1 MLYIYTSLLYL
12 KIFRYNTNI
21 DTKGVNMK
29 LSQILKKTHTLIES
43 KEIQNISQQEMANRL
58 GVSLRTYTEWLR
70 DVNQPLAMR
79 AILDMLSQL
88 NDDDIVRIVRTW
100 QVSRNDQLL

>member
-1 MLYIYTSLLYL
+1 MY
-12 KIFRYNTNI
+12 KF
-21 DTKGVNMK
+21 MK
-29 LSQILKKTHTLIES
+29 LSQILKKIHALIES

-79 AILDMLSQL
+79 AILDMFSQL
-88 NDDDIVRIVRTW
+88 NDDDIVKIVRAW
-100 QVSRNDQLL
+100 QTSRVK

>member
-1 MLYIYTSLLYL
+1 M
-12 KIFRYNTNI
+12 KEFNI
-21 DTKGVNMK
+21 KGINIMK
-29 LSQILKKTHTLIES
+29 LSQILKKIHALIES

-79 AILDMLSQL
+79 AILDMFSQL
-88 NDDDIVRIVRTW
+88 NDDDIVKIVRAW
-100 QVSRNDQLL
+100 QTSRVK

>member
-1 MLYIYTSLLYL
+1 MDI
-12 KIFRYNTNI
+12 
-21 DTKGVNMK
+21 KGVNMK

-70 DVNQPLAMR
+70 DVNQPLAMK
-79 AILDMLSQL
+79 AMLDMLSQL
-88 NDDDIVRIVRTW
+88 NDDDIVKIIRTW
-100 QVSRNDQLL
+100 EFDRNAK

>member
-1 MLYIYTSLLYL
+1 
-12 KIFRYNTNI
+12 
-21 DTKGVNMK
+21 MK

-43 KEIQNISQQEMANRL
+43 KEIQSISQQEMANRL
-58 GVSLRTYTEWLR
+58 CVSLRTYTEWLR

-88 NDDDIVRIVRTW
+88 SDEDIVKVVRTW
-100 QVSRNDQLL
+100 KETRSKEL

>member
-1 MLYIYTSLLYL
+1 
-12 KIFRYNTNI
+12 
-21 DTKGVNMK
+21 MK
-29 LSQILKKTHTLIES
+29 LSQILKKIHALIES

-79 AILDMLSQL
+79 AILDMFSQL
-88 NDDDIVRIVRTW
+88 NDDDIVKIVRAW
-100 QVSRNDQLL
+100 QTSRAK

>member
-1 MLYIYTSLLYL
+1 
-12 KIFRYNTNI
+12 
-21 DTKGVNMK
+21 MK
-29 LSQILKKTHTLIES
+29 LSQILKKIHALIES

-79 AILDMLSQL
+79 AILGMFSQL
-88 NDDDIVRIVRTW
+88 NDDDIVKIVRAW
-100 QVSRNDQLL
+100 QTSRVK

>member
-1 MLYIYTSLLYL
+1 
-12 KIFRYNTNI
+12 
-21 DTKGVNMK
+21 MK
-29 LSQILKKTHTLIES
+29 LSQILKKIHALIES

-79 AILDMLSQL
+79 SILDMLSQL
-88 NDDDIVRIVRTW
+88 NDDDIVKIVRAW
-100 QVSRNDQLL
+100 QTSRVK

>member
-1 MLYIYTSLLYL
+1 M
-12 KIFRYNTNI
+12 
-21 DTKGVNMK
+21 KGINFMK
-29 LSQILKKTHTLIES
+29 LSQILKKIHALIES

-79 AILDMLSQL
+79 AILDMFSQL
-88 NDDDIVRIVRTW
+88 NDDDIVKIVRAW
-100 QVSRNDQLL
+100 QTSRVK

>member
-1 MLYIYTSLLYL
+1 
-12 KIFRYNTNI
+12 
-21 DTKGVNMK
+21 MK
-29 LSQILKKTHTLIES
+29 LSQILKKIHALIES

-79 AILDMLSQL
+79 AILDMFSQL
-88 NDDDIVRIVRTW
+88 NDDDIVKIIRAW
-100 QVSRNDQLL
+100 QTSRVK

>member
-1 MLYIYTSLLYL
+1 
-12 KIFRYNTNI
+12 
-21 DTKGVNMK
+21 MK
-29 LSQILKKTHTLIES
+29 LSQILKKIHALIES

-79 AILDMLSQL
+79 AILDMFSQL
-88 NDDDIVRIVRTW
+88 NDDDIVKIVRAW
-100 QVSRNDQLL
+100 QTSRVK

>member
-1 MLYIYTSLLYL
+1 M
-12 KIFRYNTNI
+12 
-21 DTKGVNMK
+21 
-29 LSQILKKTHTLIES
+29 LKKIHALIES

-79 AILDMLSQL
+79 AILDMFSQL
-88 NDDDIVRIVRTW
+88 NDDDIVKIVRAW
-100 QVSRNDQLL
+100 QTSRVK

>member
-1 MLYIYTSLLYL
+1 M
-12 KIFRYNTNI
+12 
-21 DTKGVNMK
+21 KGINCMK
-29 LSQILKKTHTLIES
+29 LSQILKKIHALIES

-79 AILDMLSQL
+79 AILDMFSQL
-88 NDDDIVRIVRTW
+88 NDDDIVKIVRAW
-100 QVSRNDQLL
+100 QTSRVK

>member
-1 MLYIYTSLLYL
+1 MYIYRLYL
-12 KIFRYNTNI
+12 KTFIYNTNI
-21 DTKGVNMK
+21 EIKCINMN

-43 KEIQNISQQEMANRL
+43 KEIQNISQQYMANRL

-70 DVNQPLAMR
+70 DVNQPLAMK

-100 QVSRNDQLL
+100 EARKSISNVAE

>member
-1 MLYIYTSLLYL
+1 
-12 KIFRYNTNI
+12 
-21 DTKGVNMK
+21 MK
-29 LSQILKKTHTLIES
+29 LSQILKKIHTLIES

-79 AILDMLSQL
+79 AILDMFSQL
-88 NDDDIVRIVRTW
+88 NDDDIVKIVRAW
-100 QVSRNDQLL
+100 QTSRVK

>member
-1 MLYIYTSLLYL
+1 
-12 KIFRYNTNI
+12 
-21 DTKGVNMK
+21 MK
-29 LSQILKKTHTLIES
+29 LSQILKKIHALIES

-79 AILDMLSQL
+79 AILDMFSQL
-88 NDDDIVRIVRTW
+88 NDDDIVKIVRAW
-100 QVSRNDQLL
+100 QTSRIK

>member
-1 MLYIYTSLLYL
+1 
-12 KIFRYNTNI
+12 
-21 DTKGVNMK
+21 MK

-70 DVNQPLAMR
+70 DVNQPLAMK
-79 AILDMLSQL
+79 AMLDMLSQL
-88 NDDDIVRIVRTW
+88 NDDDIVKIIRTW
-100 QVSRNDQLL
+100 EFDRNV

>member
-1 MLYIYTSLLYL
+1 
-12 KIFRYNTNI
+12 
-21 DTKGVNMK
+21 MK
-29 LSQILKKTHTLIES
+29 LSQILKKIHALIES

-79 AILDMLSQL
+79 AILDMFSQL
-88 NDDDIVRIVRTW
+88 NDDDIVKIVRAW
-100 QVSRNDQLL
+100 QASRVK

>member
-1 MLYIYTSLLYL
+1 
-12 KIFRYNTNI
+12 
-21 DTKGVNMK
+21 MK
-29 LSQILKKTHTLIES
+29 LSQILKKIHALIES

-79 AILDMLSQL
+79 AILDMFSQL
-88 NDDDIVRIVRTW
+88 NDDDIVKIVRAW
-100 QVSRNDQLL
+100 QTSRGK

>member
-1 MLYIYTSLLYL
+1 
-12 KIFRYNTNI
+12 
-21 DTKGVNMK
+21 MK
-29 LSQILKKTHTLIES
+29 LSQILKKIHTLIES

-79 AILDMLSQL
+79 SILDMLSQL
-88 NDDDIVRIVRTW
+88 NDDDIVKIVRAW
-100 QVSRNDQLL
+100 QTSRVK

>member
-1 MLYIYTSLLYL
+1 MLHIYTSLLYL
-12 KIFRYNTNI
+12 KIFRYNTGI
-21 DTKGVNMK
+21 DIKGVNMK

-100 QVSRNDQLL
+100 QTSRVK

>member
-1 MLYIYTSLLYL
+1 
-12 KIFRYNTNI
+12 
-21 DTKGVNMK
+21 MK

-43 KEIQNISQQEMANRL
+43 KEIQSISQQEMANRL

-70 DVNQPLAMR
+70 DVNQPLAMK

-88 NDDDIVRIVRTW
+88 NDDYIVKVVRTW
-100 QVSRNDQLL
+100 EVSRNK